1 MKTNMGTVDRVLRVL
16 IAGVI
21 IVYLATSDAISS
33 DSTWFWVLG
42 ALAVI
47 FLGTSL
53 IRFCPLYL
61 PFGLST
67 AKKADS

>member
-1 MKTNMGTVDRVLRVL
+1 MKVNMGNADRILRVL

-21 IVYLATSDAISS
+21 IVYLATADTISS
-33 DSTWFWVLG
+33 DSPWFWVLG
-42 ALAVI
+42 ALAVV
-47 FLGTSL
+47 FLGTSM

-67 AKKADS
+67 AKKSES